1 MTKLQTISDKNTK
14 SFKIKKLLVKK
25 LNKEQFKKDNLII
38 VIGGDGFMLQTLK
51 KNKNSKKLFY
61 GINSGNYGFLMNK
74 FSSKNIIKNLSKA
87 NMVSIYPLE
96 MIVKNKSNQARKSL
110 AINEVSILRQSR
122 QAASLSIKQG
132 SRQIIKKLVSDGVLV
147 STPAGSTAYNL
158 SVHGP
163 ILSLHSKKLSISP
176 ISAFRPRRWKGK
188 IVNDKSKIIITN
200 LDPSKRPISAV
211 ADNLEVRNAKS
222 ITVKTNNKIKEF
234 IFQISNT
241 EKIYLSKNSED
252 LKFNEKI
259 LSVKLDKKIIYKENI
274 ILQSLYKA
282 ATDQNIPPNTII
294 EFARIYGFQ
303 VDFQRDIRK
312 EDKFQIMYEVFIDE
326 NKKII
331 ETGEILFANLKLSGQ
346 DNSLYYFDKE
356 NLEGH
361 YDKNGKSVQ
370 KALMKSPIN
379 GARLSSSFGMRKHPI
394 DGYNKMHRGTDF
406 AAPKGTPIM
415 ASGNGI
421 VKKAGWCGGGGNC
434 VKIRHNST
442 YETVY
447 AHMSKFARGIKNGV
461 RVKQGQTIGYVG
473 STGKSTGPHLHYEV
487 IVNGKKVNSQKL
499 KLPSGKVL
507 KGKNREYFETAKI
520 KLDVLKSEKIIGLN

>member
-1 MTKLQTISDKNTK
+1 MLKKFK
-14 SFKIKKLLVKK
+14 SSLLNNLKIFGLIL
-25 LNKEQFKKDNLII
+25 LII
-38 VIGGDGFMLQTLK
+38 FTIIVATL
-51 KNKNSKKLFY
+51 
-61 GINSGNYGFLMNK
+61 
-74 FSSKNIIKNLSKA
+74 
-87 NMVSIYPLE
+87 
-96 MIVKNKSNQARKSL
+96 SNHQ
-110 AINEVSILRQSR
+110 
-122 QAASLSIKQG
+122 
-132 SRQIIKKLVSDGVLV
+132 
-147 STPAGSTAYNL
+147 
-158 SVHGP
+158 
-163 ILSLHSKKLSISP
+163 KKLSKNQNTNVIDN
-176 ISAFRPRRWKGK
+176 IYFKK
-188 IVNDKSKIIITN
+188 TLNEIVN
-200 LDPSKRPISAV
+200 
-211 ADNLEVRNAKS
+211 NLEPRYKKYNHKIKSGETFDKILDSYSINKNEINAIKQS
-222 ITVKTNNKIKEF
+222 LSKKVNINKLNTNQKIQIILDKTNNKIKEF
-234 IFQISNT
+234 VFQISNT

-252 LKFNEKI
+252 LEFDEKI
-259 LSVKLDKKIIYKENI
+259 LSIKLDKKIIYKENI
-274 ILQSLYKA
+274 ILQSLYKS

-507 KGKNREYFETAKI
+507 KGKDREYFETAKI